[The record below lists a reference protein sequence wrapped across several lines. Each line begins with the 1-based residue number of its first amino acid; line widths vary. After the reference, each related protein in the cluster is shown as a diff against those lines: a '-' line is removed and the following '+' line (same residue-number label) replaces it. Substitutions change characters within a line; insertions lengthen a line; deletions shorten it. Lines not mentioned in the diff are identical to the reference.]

1 MQVIIFNT
9 VGIHTVY
16 FVASA
21 DRFGV
26 RTFGT
31 TTGSID
37 NVSVK
42 EVGQNWM
49 PDEWIIDNDNGNQ
62 VMKFIGNAANQ
73 YLRQS
78 DVYTPNDKIR
88 LQFTLSNF
96 TSGQFRAISTGVV
109 WSTPTINATNGTFT
123 YDIDTTGTSNGHI
136 YFQAVG
142 GSFNGYLDDVS
153 VIKITDDTDL
163 PRINYTNFDYEDVL
177 GDELVNY
184 DNLTYG
190 SGGWSLVGSKWVF
203 DDTTNGYLTIDNIS
217 VEVGQK
223 YQVTVNVSISSG
235 DANFRITSG
244 NSQTL
249 LFNYTDFSDG
259 ITTFETTV
267 TGVDGFL
274 QRLFAVTSLT
284 DNPFTLNSISIKRIT
299 EDVVIPYSGTGSIL
313 LEPQSTNLITYS
325 EQFDD
330 SYWTKARSSIIS
342 NQITA
347 PNGTDSAD
355 KFFDSTD
362 NNTHLVYRSLSVSTS
377 DEYTFSCFLK
387 KGSLNKGFLAFDSSV
402 NASVV
407 FDLENGT
414 IESEGSS
421 ITSSNIEQYSNNWYK
436 CSFTHT
442 PTATPR
448 LYRIGTYN
456 GGISYAGTG
465 TDFIYI
471 WGAQFE
477 EQSYATSY
485 IPTSGSTVTRNAD
498 VCNNAGSS
506 DLINSTEGVLYA
518 EISALADD
526 GTNRILGMSNG
537 GDFNNSVLLRFS
549 SASNRIQAQVRLGG
563 VYQCTLNYDVT
574 DATEFNK
581 IAFKYKQNDF
591 SLFVNGVERAT
602 DTSGNVITGLN
613 VLDFDVSNTNEFYGN
628 VKCVAV
634 FKEALTD
641 TELTC
646 LTT

>member
-1 MQVIIFNT
+1 
-9 VGIHTVY
+9 
-16 FVASA
+16 
-21 DRFGV
+21 
-26 RTFGT
+26 
-31 TTGSID
+31 
-37 NVSVK
+37 
-42 EVGQNWM
+42 M
-49 PDEWIIDNDNGNQ
+49 PNEWIIDNDNGNQ

-109 WSTPTINATNGTFT
+109 WSTPNINATNGTFT

-163 PRINYTNFDYEDVL
+163 PRIDYTN
-177 GDELVNY
+177 
-184 DNLTYG
+184 
-190 SGGWSLVGSKWVF
+190 
-203 DDTTNGYLTIDNIS
+203 
-217 VEVGQK
+217 
-223 YQVTVNVSISSG
+223 
-235 DANFRITSG
+235 
-244 NSQTL
+244 
-249 LFNYTDFSDG
+249 
-259 ITTFETTV
+259 
-267 TGVDGFL
+267 GV
-274 QRLFAVTSLT
+274 
-284 DNPFTLNSISIKRIT
+284 
-299 EDVVIPYSGTGSIL
+299 GSIL

-518 EISALADD
+518 EIKALSNDATRRDI
-526 GTNRILGMSNG
+526 TISNG
-537 GDFNNSVLLRFS
+537 TTSNRVMLRYDN
-549 SASNRIQAQVRLGG
+549 ASNRVQAFIQVGG
-563 VYQCTLNYDVT
+563 ATNGNMNSIAYTITNFLKIAYKWKAGDFALWINGTEVGTST
-574 DATEFNK
+574 DATSFSADTLTEVNFDRGENNAEF
-581 IAFKYKQNDF
+581 
-591 SLFVNGVERAT
+591 
-602 DTSGNVITGLN
+602 
-613 VLDFDVSNTNEFYGN
+613 FYGN
-628 VKCVAV
+628 VKSVAV

-641 TELTC
+641 EELAKITS
-646 LTT
+646 TTQQEVFYEMRDKMLQINADYYEFGDYTTRLKKLF